1 LPDKR
6 APIFHRGAES
16 RNAKKYK
23 MTYRHKIIRINGTDV
38 KPGDSATLNLN
49 LYQLPTKTVIEI
61 PVYVFRSVN
70 PGPVLLI
77 LAGMHG
83 DEING
88 IEIVRRLITK
98 KKVRNPLCGSI
109 IAIPVINI
117 ISFLSGTRNLPDGR
131 DLNRCFPGSK
141 SGSLGSRI
149 AYDLMNEIIP
159 QIDFGIDFHTG
170 GSKINNY
177 PQLRCVFDNK
187 INLELGKKFSPALI
201 LNAPFRDKTLRKEAA
216 KKGKSILVF
225 EGGESSRFDYLSI
238 NEGTNGCLRLMK
250 HLKMIDLTLPKNP
263 TVLLNKS
270 TWVRAR
276 TSGMFH
282 TPQING
288 THILKGETIGMICDP
303 YGEHEEKLIS
313 PTDGFIMGI
322 NNQPVINQGDAL
334 IHIGMVE

>member
-1 LPDKR
+1 MVYHNKSIL
-6 APIFHRGAES
+6 
-16 RNAKKYK
+16 
-23 MTYRHKIIRINGTDV
+23 INGTDI
-38 KPGDSATLNLN
+38 KPGTSVTLNLN

-88 IEIVRRLITK
+88 IEIVRRLITRQD
-98 KKVRNPLCGSI
+98 VREPLCGSI

-117 ISFLSGTRNLPDGR
+117 ISFLSGSRELPDGR
-131 DLNRCFPGSK
+131 DLNRCFPGNK
-141 SGSLGSRI
+141 NGSLGSRI

-177 PQLRCVFDNK
+177 PQLRCVFSNK
-187 INLELGKKFSPALI
+187 VNLDLGKKFSPTLI
-201 LNAPFRDKTLRKEAA
+201 INAPFRDNTLRKEAA
-216 KKGKSILVF
+216 KRGKSILVF

-238 NEGTNGCLRLMK
+238 NEGMNGCLRLMK
-250 HLKMIDLTLPKNP
+250 HFKMNNLDIPKNP
-263 TVLLNKS
+263 TVLLDKS

-276 TSGMFH
+276 ASGLFH
-282 TPQING
+282 TSKTNG
-288 THILKGETIGMICDP
+288 AHIIKGEIIGMICDP
-303 YGEHEEKLIS
+303 YGEHQENLVA
-313 PTDGFIMGI
+313 PTDGYIIGM
-322 NNQPVINQGDAL
+322 NNQPVVNQGDAL
-334 IHIGMVE
+334 IHIGVEEPI